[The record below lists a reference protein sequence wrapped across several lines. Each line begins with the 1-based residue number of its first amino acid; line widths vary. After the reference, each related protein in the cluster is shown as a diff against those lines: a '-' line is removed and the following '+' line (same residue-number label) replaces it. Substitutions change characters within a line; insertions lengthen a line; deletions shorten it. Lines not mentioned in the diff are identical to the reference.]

1 MRGNDNVPM
10 TTLTRETA
18 EKLVASIGIPPRP
31 AAVIA
36 VQDEK
41 AKADPN
47 LRVVAEAISRDV
59 GLSAALLKTINSAL
73 FGLPRQVQSVTHA
86 VNLLGLTRIVTL
98 VNSLALKTSLN
109 AFGIERFWDQSARTA
124 LLCTWLAGKLGHD
137 RDLAHLFGL
146 FRDAGIPLMLKR
158 FPDYKDS
165 LRLANQPG
173 AAFTA
178 VEDERHGVS
187 HAQVGAIMAR
197 NWNLPASIHDAI
209 ARHHDP
215 ALFDEANADLLVK
228 SLVALSH
235 LAGLLEARHSRGQ
248 DDPEWAR
255 FSERSLG
262 WLMVGDEDLDE
273 LAGEAATLLLE
284 SGY

>member
-1 MRGNDNVPM
+1 M
-10 TTLTRETA
+10 TVLTREAA

-41 AKADPN
+41 AKDDPN
-47 LRVVAEAISRDV
+47 LRVVADAIARDV
-59 GLSAALLKTINSAL
+59 ALSAALLKTINSAL
-73 FGLPRQVQSVTHA
+73 FGLPRQVQSVPHA
-86 VNLLGLTRIVTL
+86 VNLLGLSRVATL

-137 RDLAHLFGL
+137 RDMAHLFGL
-146 FRDAGIPLMLKR
+146 FRDAGIPLMMKR
-158 FPDYKDS
+158 FPDYKDT
-165 LRLANQPG
+165 LRQANQPG
-173 AAFTA
+173 ADFTA
-178 VEDERHGVS
+178 VEDQRHGVN

-197 NWNLPASIHDAI
+197 NWNLPILVHDAI

-215 ALFDEANADLLVK
+215 VLFDGTQGDMMVK

-255 FSERSLG
+255 FSEPSLG

-273 LAGEAATLLLE
+273 LAGEAASLLLE

>member
-1 MRGNDNVPM
+1 M

-47 LRVVAEAISRDV
+47 LKVIADAIARDV
-59 GLSAALLKTINSAL
+59 GLSAALLKTVNSAL
-73 FGLPRQVQSVTHA
+73 FGLPRQVQSVPHA
-86 VNLLGLTRIVTL
+86 VNLLGVARVSTL

-109 AFGIERFWDQSARTA
+109 TFGIERFWDQSTRTA
-124 LLCTWLAGKLGHD
+124 LLCGWLAGKMGHD

-146 FRDAGIPLMLKR
+146 FRDAGIPLMMKR
-158 FPDYKDS
+158 FPDYKDT

-173 AAFTA
+173 ADFAA
-178 VEDERHGVS
+178 IEDARHGVS

-197 NWNLPASIHDAI
+197 NWNLPGVIRDAI
-209 ARHHDP
+209 AHHHEP
-215 ALFDEANADLLVK
+215 ALFDDAKADLLER

-235 LAGLLEARHSRGQ
+235 LAGVLEARHSRHQ
-248 DDPEWAR
+248 DDSEWVR
-255 FSERSLG
+255 FANPVLSL
-262 WLMVGDEDLDE
+262 LMVGDEDLDE
-273 LAGEAATLLLE
+273 LAAEASSLLLDT
-284 SGY
+284 GL

>member
-1 MRGNDNVPM
+1 M
-10 TTLTRETA
+10 TDLTRETA
-18 EKLVASIGIPPRP
+18 ERLVASIGIPPRP
-31 AAVIA
+31 QAVIA

-47 LRVVAEAISRDV
+47 LKVIADAISRDV
-59 GLSAALLKTINSAL
+59 GLSAALLKTVNSAL

-86 VNLLGLTRIVTL
+86 VNLLGVSRVSTL

-146 FRDAGIPLMLKR
+146 FRDAGIPLMMKR
-158 FPDYKDS
+158 FPDYKDT
-165 LRLANQPG
+165 LRLANQPDAG
-173 AAFTA
+173 FTA
-178 VEDERHGVS
+178 VEDAQHGVN

-197 NWNLPASIHDAI
+197 NWNLPTAIRDAI

-215 ALFDEANADLLVK
+215 ILFDEVNADILVK

-235 LAGLLEARHSRGQ
+235 LAGLLEARPSRKQ
-248 DDPEWAR
+248 DDPEWGR
-255 FSERSLG
+255 FADRAMVCLMLG
-262 WLMVGDEDLDE
+262 DDDLDD
-273 LAGEAATLLLE
+273 LAGEATSLLLD
-284 SGY
+284 SGV

>member
-1 MRGNDNVPM
+1 MN
-10 TTLTRETA
+10 TLTRETA

-31 AAVIA
+31 QAVIA

-41 AKADPN
+41 AKADPS
-47 LRVVAEAISRDV
+47 LKVIADAISQDV

-86 VNLLGLTRIVTL
+86 VNLLGISRVSTL

-146 FRDAGIPLMLKR
+146 FRDAGIPLMMKR
-158 FPDYKDS
+158 FPDYKDT
-165 LRLANQPG
+165 LRLTNQPG
-173 AAFTA
+173 ANFTA
-178 VEDERHGVS
+178 VEDARHGVN

-197 NWNLPASIHDAI
+197 NWNLPAAIHDAI

-215 ALFDEANADLLVK
+215 LLFDEANGDMLVK

-235 LAGLLEARHSRGQ
+235 LAGLLEARHTRHQ
-248 DDPEWAR
+248 DDPEWGR
-255 FSERSLG
+255 FADHALV
-262 WLMVGDEDLDE
+262 WLMVGDEDLED
-273 LAGEAATLLLE
+273 LTGEAASLLLE
-284 SGY
+284 SGF